1 MDLEALGFVKSKTLR
16 GDNTTN
22 VFDIVKYG
30 EKSSGLENHH
40 GVLDVWAAHNID
52 GYKSRA
58 SDSITIALTPEQY
71 AATKSVYRDWLFE
84 RTGRRVGGKVDWTSV
99 SPREVQSL
107 SERMFDAANVPL
119 SARNNYYREF
129 NRYIYGLVN

>member
-1 MDLEALGFVKSKTLR
+1 M
-16 GDNTTN
+16 
-22 VFDIVKYG
+22 
-30 EKSSGLENHH
+30 
-40 GVLDVWAAHNID
+40 DVWAIHNID

-58 SDSITIALTPEQY
+58 SDSITIALTPEQH

-107 SERMFDAANVPL
+107 SERMFDAANIPL
-119 SARNNYYREF
+119 SARNNYYRVHDTETLP
-129 NRYIYGLVN
+129 YVQKI